1 MGRGG
6 AQVNIVTGFRQ
17 QRFCPTDAQSRTD
30 VEPQVGRRAAE
41 HAAVDKRR
49 MPDPSRNEARD
60 GFAIE
65 QQAGTDQPCVSADNT

>member
-17 QRFCPTDAQSRTD
+17 RPTNALSRTD
-30 VEPQVGRRAAE
+30 VEPQAGRRAAE